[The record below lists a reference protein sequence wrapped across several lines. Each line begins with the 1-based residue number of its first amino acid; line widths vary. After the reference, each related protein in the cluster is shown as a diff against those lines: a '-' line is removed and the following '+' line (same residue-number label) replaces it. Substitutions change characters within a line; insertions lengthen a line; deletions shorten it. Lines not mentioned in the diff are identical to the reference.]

1 MALRVLLLFL
11 LLAIARMDLPAQ
23 NIYHAELLDF
33 ARSKESVFPFGVAS
47 GDPRPDRVVLWTK
60 VFPKREATS
69 VSVTWIIASDTNL
82 TKVVSQGDF
91 LSDAKS
97 AFTVSVEPTGLKPGT
112 TYFYCFVVAGDSSA
126 IGRTRTAPEQADK
139 LRFVVASCANYG
151 DGYFNAYGHMA
162 QQQNIDAVLF
172 LGDYIYEYGTR
183 SDMIRG
189 HLPNKEILTLQD
201 YRTRYAQYRLDPQ
214 LQEAHRLHP
223 FIAIWDDHEFANNS
237 FADGAQNHNPNTE
250 GNWNDRKAI
259 ARQVFFEWLPVM
271 RSGEQKTVRELHYGN
286 LADLFMIDGRV
297 EGRSDPIADYMDPAR
312 YDTSRSMLGKQQL
325 NWLIDGLTGSTA
337 RWPML
342 VNNVMF
348 APMDLGS
355 VAKERRF
362 NMDAWDGYP
371 MDRERIFD
379 ALERKGM
386 NNLIVVTG
394 DIHTSWAVELVRDP
408 KNRQTYDRR
417 TGKGVMGAEF
427 VTPSITSHNLDE
439 MKGKMAAKIAVPYM
453 RSRKRNPH
461 LRFVNMKDHGYLVVT
476 LTDSEAKGEWVYMKT
491 LLEPSLKTKASKEVR
506 YYGTQLMKGRK

>member
-1 MALRVLLLFL
+1 MAFRFFTLFL
-11 LLAIARMDLPAQ
+11 LFAIARIDLFAQ
-23 NIYHAELLDF
+23 NIYHSELLDL

-60 VFPKREATS
+60 VFPKGSENS
-69 VSVTWIIASDTNL
+69 VSVKWIIASDTNL
-82 TKVVSQGDF
+82 THVVAQGDV
-91 LSDAKS
+91 LSDAKT
-97 AFTVSVEPTGLKPGT
+97 AFTVSVEPTGLKAGT
-112 TYFYCFVVAGDSSA
+112 TYFYCFVVEGDSSA

-151 DGYFNAYGHMA
+151 DGNFNAYGHMA
-162 QQQNIDAVLF
+162 QQQDIYAVLF

-183 SDMIRG
+183 SDMIRE

-237 FADGAQNHNPNTE
+237 FAEGAQNHDPNTE
-250 GNWNDRKAI
+250 GSWNDRKAI

-271 RSGEQKTVRELHYGN
+271 RPEEQKTVRELHYGN

-297 EGRSDPIADYMDPAR
+297 EGRSDPIVAYSDPAR
-312 YDTSRSMLGKQQL
+312 YDTTRSMLGKQQL
-325 NWLIDGLTGSTA
+325 KWLIDGLTSSKS

-355 VAKERRF
+355 FAKDRRY
-362 NMDAWDGYP
+362 NVDAWDGYP
-371 MDRERIFD
+371 IDRERIFD

-386 NNLIVVTG
+386 HNLIVVTG

-408 KNRQTYDRR
+408 LNKEAYDRK
-417 TGKGVMGAEF
+417 TGRGVFGAEF
-427 VTPSITSHNLDE
+427 VTPSISSHNLDE
-439 MKGKMAAKIAVPYM
+439 MKGKLAAKIAVPYM
-453 RSRKRNPH
+453 KARKRNPH
-461 LRFVNMKDHGYLVVT
+461 LRFANMMDHGYVVVT
-476 LTDSEAKGEWVYMKT
+476 LTESEAKAEWVYMKT
-491 LLEPSLKTKASKEVR
+491 LLEPSLKTKPSVHATFNSVKLKR
-506 YYGTQLMKGRK
+506 D